1 MLDQVRQQ
9 KFVNAVGFDLQR
21 VGGAQMSCLL
31 MQELHRIA
39 KPNGKL
45 VIRCPHGASDDAWE
59 DPTHVRAFFAQSFGY
74 FTQPFYWRADYGYRG
89 DWQPAKIVFAV
100 DGRTHQGMTVEAIAK
115 QIEMQRNVVREMI
128 AELIAIKPI
137 RQPLRKLQSA
147 PRLEIALI

>member
-1 MLDQVRQQ
+1 M
-9 KFVNAVGFDLQR
+9 
-21 VGGAQMSCLL
+21 
-31 MQELHRIA
+31 
-39 KPNGKL
+39 
-45 VIRCPHGASDDAWE
+45 
-59 DPTHVRAFFAQSFGY
+59 RAFFAQSFGY